1 VAGLLRT
8 HYCGELRP
16 AHAGQ
21 EVALAGWVRTVRD
34 HGGLLFLDL
43 RDRSGVVQVVFHPGR
58 GEEADLFRQAQEL
71 RAEYV
76 VLVRGKVS
84 MRPPGRA
91 NPALP
96 TGEVEV
102 IPSYLEV
109 LAPSLVP
116 PFEVDG
122 RAEPD
127 ESLRLRYRYLD
138 LRRPVMLERLGFRH
152 RAVKA
157 VRDFL
162 DSRGFWEVETPAL
175 TRSTPEGARD
185 YLVPSRVQPGHFYAL
200 PQSPQ
205 LFKQLLMVAGVD
217 RYFQIA
223 RCFRDEDLRADRQPE
238 FTQIDLEMAFV
249 DEEDVLTVMEEM
261 LGHVFRTCLGV
272 ELELPFPRLS
282 WDEAMDRF
290 GTDKPDLRLP
300 WEIRDLSDLAARTEF
315 RIFRD
320 ALAEG
325 GTVRGLRLP
334 GIALTRREID
344 DLTAEIVSLGGR
356 GLAWLAWEDGGQV
369 RGSVARFL
377 GGDAPAWRE
386 RLAAGP
392 GDTVLISAGPLQV
405 VRRVLGFLRTRVAE
419 EKEAVR
425 EPGWRFLWV
434 VGFPLLEWNEEEGRW
449 QAEHHPFTSPLE
461 EHLPL
466 LETDPGKVRARCYDL
481 VLNGEELGSGSI
493 RIHRRDLQERV
504 FRAMGISPE
513 EARERF
519 GFLLEAFAYGAPP
532 HGGFALGLD
541 RLLMLMVGAPS
552 MRDVIAFPKTARAA
566 CLLTCAPAP
575 VSPAQLAELH
585 LRLAIPSTRGH

>member
-1 VAGLLRT
+1 
-8 HYCGELRP
+8 
-16 AHAGQ
+16 
-21 EVALAGWVRTVRD
+21 LAGWGRSVRD

-43 RDRSGVVQVVFHPGR
+43 RDRSGVVQVVFHPGEGNDEVFHR
-58 GEEADLFRQAQEL
+58 AQQL

-76 VLVRGKVS
+76 VLVRGKVE

-102 IPSYLEV
+102 IPSHLEV

-122 RAEPD
+122 RTEPD

-157 VRDFL
+157 IRDFL

-185 YLVPSRVQPGHFYAL
+185 YLVPSRLQPGHFYAL

-249 DEEDVLTVMEEM
+249 DEEDVLGVTEELMEY
-261 LGHVFRTCLGV
+261 LFRTCLGV
-272 ELELPFPRLS
+272 QLTLPFPRLT

-300 WEIRDLSDLAARTEF
+300 WEITDLSELAARTEF
-315 RIFRD
+315 RIFRE
-320 ALAEG
+320 ALAQG

-334 GIALTRREID
+334 GITLTRREID
-344 DLTAEIVSLGGR
+344 GLTEEVGSLGAK
-356 GLAWLAWEDGGQV
+356 GLAWLAWDGEEQV
-369 RGSVARFL
+369 RGSVARFV
-377 GGDAPAWRE
+377 GDDAPAWRE
-386 RLAAGP
+386 RLGARP
-392 GDTVLISAGPLQV
+392 GDTVLISAGPVPV
-405 VRRVLGFLRTRVAE
+405 VRRVLGFLRTRLAE
-419 EKEAVR
+419 EKAPER
-425 EPGWRFLWV
+425 EKAWRFLWV
-434 VGFPLLEWNEEEGRW
+434 VRFPLLKWNEEEGRW
-449 QAEHHPFTSPLE
+449 QAEHHPFTAPVE
-461 EHLPL
+461 EDLPW

-493 RIHRRDLQERV
+493 RIHRRELQERV
-504 FRAMGISPE
+504 FRVIGISPD

-519 GFLLEAFAYGAPP
+519 GFLLEAFSYGAPP
-532 HGGFALGLD
+532 HGGIALGLD
-541 RLLMLMVGAPS
+541 RLLMLMTGAPS

-566 CLLTCAPAP
+566 CLLTGAPAP
-575 VSPAQLAELH
+575 VSEAQLDELH
-585 LRLAIPSTRGH
+585 LRLQTLPAADRT

>member
-1 VAGLLRT
+1 MLRS

-16 AHAGQ
+16 HHAGQ
-21 EVALAGWVRTVRD
+21 EVAVAGWIRAVRD

-43 RDRSGVVQVVFHPGR
+43 RDRSGVVQVVFHPE
-58 GEEADLFRQAQEL
+58 GEEGGDLFRRAQEL

-76 VLVRGKVS
+76 VLVRGEVG

-102 IPSYLEV
+102 IPSRLEV

-205 LFKQLLMVAGVD
+205 LFKQLLMMAGVD

-238 FTQIDLEMAFV
+238 FTQIDLEMAFA
-249 DEEDVLTVMEEM
+249 DEGDVLTVTEEM
-261 LGHVFRTCLGV
+261 MAHLFRTCLDV
-272 ELELPFPRLS
+272 DLELPFPRLS
-282 WDEAMDRF
+282 WDESMDRF

-300 WEIRDLSDLAARTEF
+300 WEIADLSDLATRIGF

-334 GIALTRREID
+334 GITLTRREID
-344 DLTAEIVSLGGR
+344 DLTGEIASLGGK

-377 GGDAPAWRE
+377 GEEAPAWRA
-386 RLAAGP
+386 RLGAGP
-392 GDTVLISAGPLQV
+392 GDTVLILAGPVPV
-405 VRRVLGFLRTRVAE
+405 VRRVLGFLRAQVAE
-419 EKEAVR
+419 EKGATR

-434 VGFPLLEWNEEEGRW
+434 TGFPLLEWNEEEGRW
-449 QAEHHPFTSPLE
+449 QAEHHPFTSPVE
-461 EHLPL
+461 EHLPW

-493 RIHRRDLQERV
+493 RIHRRELQERV
-504 FRAMGISPE
+504 FGAMDISAE

-519 GFLLEAFAYGAPP
+519 GFLLEAFGYGAPP
-532 HGGFALGLD
+532 HGGIALGLD

-552 MRDVIAFPKTARAA
+552 MRDVIAFPKTARAS
-566 CLLTCAPAP
+566 CPLTGAPAP
-575 VSPAQLAELH
+575 VSPAQLNELH
-585 LRLAIPSTRGH
+585 LRLQARCTPGR